1 MNRVPTHRESE
12 AAILLRMAE
21 SRTALLEANKLALQ
35 VPLTRGPRRVPGT
48 NFVAALTEAPR
59 VALLLAF
66 CVGAIVLGPRRTIG
80 IAGRS
85 GVTAWVA
92 ASARKLGQRVGR
104 NSA

>member
-1 MNRVPTHRESE
+1 VNRVSTYRESE

-21 SRTALLEANKLALQ
+21 SRTALLEANNLAGQ
-35 VPLTRGPRRVPGT
+35 ISVTRGHPKASGA
-48 NFVAALTEAPR
+48 NFVAALVGAPR

-85 GVTAWVA
+85 GVAAWVA
-92 ASARKLGQRVGR
+92 ASARKLGQRVV
-104 NSA
+104 